1 MLIAITR
8 AVSPTLADCEL
19 THRPR
24 HPISVAD
31 AMAEHAAYEAA
42 LRSVGATVVRAPAE
56 PDLPDAVFVEDT
68 AIALDEVI
76 VITRPGAATRRREV
90 ESMATVLAAYKP
102 ITRIQ
107 APATI
112 DGGDVLRV
120 GRRVYVGL
128 STRTNPEAIAQLG
141 TLLAQWDYEVIP
153 VPFHGCLHLKSA
165 VTQVGMRQ
173 LLMNDRYVHPAIFRD
188 MDILTVAP
196 AEPDG
201 ANALLVAGAVIYPAH
216 YPATSERLVRA
227 GVRVIS
233 VAAAEFAKAE
243 GGVTCCSIL
252 FEHGIK
258 S

>member
-1 MLIAITR
+1 MLIAVTR
-8 AVSPTLADCEL
+8 AVSPTLANCEL

-24 HPISVAD
+24 DPISVAD

-56 PDLPDAVFVEDT
+56 PELPDAVFVEDT
-68 AIALDEVI
+68 AIALDEVV

-102 ITRIQ
+102 IARIQ
-107 APATI
+107 SPATI

-120 GRRVYVGL
+120 GRRIYVGL
-128 STRTNPEAIAQLG
+128 SSRTNPEAIAQLG
-141 TLLAQWDYEVIP
+141 MLLAQWDYEVIP

-165 VTQVGMRQ
+165 VTQIGERR
-173 LLMNDRYVHPAIFRD
+173 LLLNDRYVHPASFRD
-188 MDILTVAP
+188 VDFLTVAP

-201 ANALLVAGAVIYPAH
+201 ANALSVAGAVIYPAH
-216 YPATSERLVRA
+216 YPATRERLARA
-227 GVRVIS
+227 GMRVIP
-233 VAAAEFAKAE
+233 VPAAEIAKAE

-252 FEHGIK
+252 FEQED
-258 S
+258 